1 MVLRTPWI
9 LVSCLLVSCGGP
21 APPPAT
27 ATPPSPED
35 LAAAAPEAPEAP
47 PAEAPTVGDGLA
59 TPVEASSGGDN
70 VAAPDASA
78 LYEEC
83 RTRVEGREKDGEC
96 QNDDDCSRAGCSGE
110 VCVTTSL
117 AAEVMTTC
125 EVRPCFAVLDTCG
138 CVEGRCSWSLD
149 ADGAGTVGG
158 LPAGENALPLTLPA
172 DAPQ

>member
-9 LVSCLLVSCGGP
+9 LVSCLLLSCGGA

-27 ATPPSPED
+27 VAPPPAEE
-35 LAAAAPEAPEAP
+35 LVAAAPEAP
-47 PAEAPTVGDGLA
+47 PAEVPTVGDGPS
-59 TPVEASSGGDN
+59 TPVEVSTDGETP
-70 VAAPDASA
+70 AAPDASA
-78 LYEEC
+78 LFEEC

-96 QNDDDCSRAGCSGE
+96 QSDEDCSRAGCSGE

-125 EVRPCFAVLDTCG
+125 EVRPCFAILDTCG
-138 CVEGRCSWSLD
+138 CVEGRCSWSID

-158 LPAGENALPLTLPA
+158 LPGGENALPQTLPA